1 MKIKSLNSTLSCTM
15 KCIRILTNMIHKKI
29 FFGFIIINFL
39 SACSSPTAFLGPAY
53 TLTSTGNIYQA
64 GFTYGSGELITK
76 HTGKTPL
83 KNIQDLT
90 QPKKEVNIQ
99 KQTLESENFYI
110 LVKKNI
116 KKTRNIIKYS
126 NQ

>member
-1 MKIKSLNSTLSCTM
+1 
-15 KCIRILTNMIHKKI
+15 MIHKKI

-64 GFTYGSGELITK
+64 SFTYGSGELITK
-76 HTGKTPL
+76 RTGKSPL
-83 KNIQDLT
+83 KNLQDLT
-90 QPKKEVNIQ
+90 QSKKEVNIQ
-99 KQTLESENFYI
+99 KQTLESENFSK

-116 KKTRNIIKYS
+116 KKTRSIIKYS